1 MRIAIVDDNEEDR
14 KYLTKEITE
23 IFSEKTKENPHSF
36 QVVRNL

>member
-23 IFSEKTKENPHSF
+23 IFSEKTKRKSSNYTAF
-36 QVVRNL
+36 KW